1 MVSDEEKASVR
12 CQVGTGK
19 ANVSESL
26 TTCRDDYPYDIE
38 TGVSGCPRDEPGGS
52 PLTGQVVS
60 GMKATRVWSAA
71 AAGNVGRPALIRP
84 AMRLVR
90 GRPPSRR
97 NGEVLSTDAGWVGGL
112 ARSSAEAPVMGVE
125 RRGWTIV
132 DCLSGQ
138 PRRWEEPR

>member
-52 PLTGQVVS
+52 PSIGQVVS
-60 GMKATRVWSAA
+60 GMEAA
-71 AAGNVGRPALIRP
+71 
-84 AMRLVR
+84 
-90 GRPPSRR
+90 
-97 NGEVLSTDAGWVGGL
+97 
-112 ARSSAEAPVMGVE
+112 
-125 RRGWTIV
+125 
-132 DCLSGQ
+132 
-138 PRRWEEPR
+138 